1 MTEGKPVLE
10 GELVAEG
17 EPVLEGQ
24 LVTEGKPVPE
34 REVVAGGRPVAE
46 GELLYAYAVARD
58 TGPARDVPETVTGV
72 AGEPVREVC
81 HEGFAALVGRVP
93 AAEFEEGALRERL
106 EDLAWLERVARG
118 HQRVVDAAVSLF
130 PCALPLRLATVYH
143 DENGLRRMLTAG
155 REAFGTALDRLE
167 GRVEW
172 GVTVYATSAPA
183 EAPPQPSGPPS
194 GRDYLRRRGAERR
207 AAEAGARQ
215 EARQA
220 EAVHET
226 LAALAE
232 AVRLYPPQNSPLAA
246 HPGRNLLNAAYL
258 VPRDRAEEFTRT
270 VSQLTDRAPD
280 GFRIRLTGPWAPYS
294 FVTHDP
300 CVPEAP

>member
-1 MTEGKPVLE
+1 MTE
-10 GELVAEG
+10 
-17 EPVLEGQ
+17 Q
-24 LVTEGKPVPE
+24 DRE
-34 REVVAGGRPVAE
+34 R
-46 GELLYAYAVARD
+46 ELLYAYAVARD
-58 TGPARDVPETVTGV
+58 TGPGRDVPDTVTGV

-130 PCALPLRLATVYH
+130 PCALPLRLATVYR
-143 DENGLRRMLTAG
+143 DEDGLRRMLTAG

-172 GVTVYATSAPA
+172 GVTVYAAPA
-183 EAPPQPSGPPS
+183 PPPSPRPREASKPPS
-194 GRDYLRRRGAERR
+194 GRDYLRLRGAERR
-207 AAEAGARQ
+207 AREVGAR
-215 EARQA
+215 EEDRAA
-220 EAVHET
+220 DAVHET
-226 LAALAE
+226 LGALAE
-232 AVRLYPPQNSPLAA
+232 AVRLYPPQNSPLSG

-258 VPRDRAEEFTRT
+258 VPRGRSEEFTKTLDDLR
-270 VSQLTDRAPD
+270 DRAPD

>member
-1 MTEGKPVLE
+1 MTT
-10 GELVAEG
+10 G
-17 EPVLEGQ
+17 EPV
-24 LVTEGKPVPE
+24 V
-34 REVVAGGRPVAE
+34 GGESAAKAD
-46 GELLYAYAVARD
+46 LLYAYAVARD
-58 TGPARDVPETVTGV
+58 TGTARNVPDTVTGV

-93 AAEFEEGALRERL
+93 AADFEEDALRERL

-143 DENGLRRMLTAG
+143 DEDGLRRMLTAG

-172 GVTVYATSAPA
+172 GVTVYAAPA
-183 EAPPQPSGPPS
+183 PAAPAPPPKPSGPPS

-207 AAEAGARQ
+207 AAETGARQ
-215 EARQA
+215 EARRA

-232 AVRLYPPQNSPLAA
+232 AVRLYPPQNPPLAA

-270 VSQLTDRAPD
+270 VSALTDRAAD

-300 CVPEAP
+300 CVPDAP